1 MSLRI
6 IPTTQYYSSGT
17 ARSFS
22 NASVLKK
29 FAVDSQGNLTFNGKV
44 IDQKSLEVAYSAV
57 LSKENISQACIAL
70 PHDCDSSRAI
80 TLTLQG
86 ISFIQD
92 KDWQIRENPY
102 PEQDVITWD
111 ALGLQNIARPGD
123 SIFITYYRRFSS

>member
-1 MSLRI
+1 MPLRI
-6 IPTTQYYSSGT
+6 IPTVHYYSSGT
-17 ARSFS
+17 AQSFS

-29 FAVDSQGNLTFNGKV
+29 FGVDSQGNLTFNGKV
-44 IDQKSLEVAYSAV
+44 IDQKSLEVTYSAV

-70 PHDCDSSRAI
+70 PHDCDTSRAI

-86 ISFIQD
+86 ILFIQD
-92 KDWQIRENPY
+92 KDWQVRENSY
-102 PEQDVITWD
+102 PEHDVIAWN